1 MATYN
6 LIIQNI
12 AKTYNN
18 FISYDHTKDGIDG
31 IQKLVFLSFINKE
44 IDDGIKS
51 KNKFAFFKESLEGFL
66 VKNSREDD
74 FICIFCKI
82 QKTYNTLNKLVYNY
96 KYKKAKTVVNTDM
109 CLNELD
115 PTDKNVMCIFHNN
128 SKYLF
133 HISDLIKIINTA
145 LTHSHMFFSDPKCI
159 KNPYDNIPFNKSTLY
174 SIYFFIK
181 FKTNYYPEIFFKFF
195 IADFNLTIFKNNNE
209 CLLRDYSIKNYVY
222 MSPANVLIKEIHI
235 MIDYHN
241 DACPNANIIIDDEF
255 PRDRLIKIMRPYL
268 MLYFISQNS
277 YLTQVRG
284 DATYILNKK
293 LIRFF
298 NFNPTFGRK
307 RYKILTKCDENFKR
321 KLSGKIIEFD
331 DKHIKFNNVEHSN
344 SEFLSDHLK
353 YSENNFVS
361 QRIISGL
368 FRTRG
373 RLTLTDN
380 REMSDEDSGEE
391 DPEVEDDEHEDS
403 ISDYQEEANAS
414 TNNDYINSEDFYEEA
429 SETESVS

>member
-1 MATYN
+1 MATIN
-6 LIIQNI
+6 LITENI

-18 FISYDHTKDGIDG
+18 FFSNNFVNDGIDG
-31 IQKLVFLSFINKE
+31 IQRILFLSFINRETYKE
-44 IDDGIKS
+44 LTPQK
-51 KNKFAFFKESLEGFL
+51 KFTFFKETLEGFL
-66 VKNSREDD
+66 IKNMREEE
-74 FICIFCKI
+74 FIRIFCKI
-82 QKTYNTLNKLVYNY
+82 QKTYHTLNKFVYNY

-115 PTDKNVMCIFHNN
+115 QTDKNVMCIFHNN

-133 HISDLIKIINTA
+133 NINDLIKIINTA

-174 SIYFFIK
+174 NIYFFIK
-181 FKTNYYPEIFFKFF
+181 FKTNYYAEIFFKFF
-195 IADFNLTIFKNNNE
+195 IVDFNLTIFKNTNE

-241 DACPNANIIIDDEF
+241 DSCPNANIIIDDEF

-284 DATYILNKK
+284 DASYILNKK
-293 LIRFF
+293 LIQFF

-331 DKHIKFNNVEHSN
+331 DKHIKFNNVEHYN

-361 QRIISGL
+361 HRFV
-368 FRTRG
+368 FRHRV
-373 RLTLTDN
+373 TLSDN
-380 REMSDEDSGEE
+380 RSMSEDDSGEE
-391 DPEVEDDEHEDS
+391 DEEENNDAEDDD
-403 ISDYQEEANAS
+403 ISETQEETNAS
-414 TNNDYINSEDFYEEA
+414 IYNDYITSEDFYEET
-429 SETESVS
+429 SETESLS